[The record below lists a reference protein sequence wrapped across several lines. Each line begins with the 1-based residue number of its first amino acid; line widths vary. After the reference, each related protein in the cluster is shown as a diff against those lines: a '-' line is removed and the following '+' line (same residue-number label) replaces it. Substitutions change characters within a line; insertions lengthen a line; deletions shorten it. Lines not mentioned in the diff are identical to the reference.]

1 MITKEQLAEHDI
13 HCFIE
18 AYGIKNEQGIPLD
31 FHNHLFLWDIY
42 TDLSPLQAIIKPP
55 QIGCTVMMLIKALWI
70 ARYKK
75 KDIIYTLPTA
85 GDVVDM
91 GGGKMNRLIAQNP
104 ILGEWVK
111 DHDSI
116 EQKNVKEN
124 ILYMRGTFTGKSA
137 MMVSSQLNIHDEVDA
152 SKSDVIEQY
161 ETRLM
166 ANKEDSRWRWYFS
179 HPDMVGLGV
188 HKYFL
193 QSDQKHWFIT
203 CPHCKTQQYLS
214 WDVNDPSKMSID
226 IDKEI
231 FVCKSCRKE
240 LSDEDRR
247 VGKWV
252 KRFNDNREFSGYW
265 INQLMCCW
273 ISAKKIC
280 KDYREKDPHYFYT
293 KVLGLPYAG
302 SGNQVTADIIER
314 NLTDRINDQ
323 SGRIII
329 GVDSG
334 IPMWVVVGNMQG
346 IFYYGSVRKWSEIE
360 ALMRRWPESIV
371 VGDQGGDLLGIR
383 DLQER
388 YPNRVFLVY
397 YRRDRKTQEIIK
409 WGSDDKFGEVVVD
422 RNKAMQLVIDE
433 FTDRRLPLFG
443 NKTDYHD
450 YTTHWLNI
458 YRTEEI
464 DKSTMK
470 PQYIWERNGPDHLTH
485 STIYYRVGVD
495 KFKDANVGF
504 FEPYNKRME
513 VGTMGL
519 EVSPDQTIKAPRI
532 IAR

>member
-252 KRFNDNREFSGYW
+252 KRFNDNRDFSG
-265 INQLMCCW
+265 
-273 ISAKKIC
+273 
-280 KDYREKDPHYFYT
+280 
-293 KVLGLPYAG
+293 
-302 SGNQVTADIIER
+302 
-314 NLTDRINDQ
+314 
-323 SGRIII
+323 
-329 GVDSG
+329 
-334 IPMWVVVGNMQG
+334 
-346 IFYYGSVRKWSEIE
+346 
-360 ALMRRWPESIV
+360 
-371 VGDQGGDLLGIR
+371 
-383 DLQER
+383 
-388 YPNRVFLVY
+388 
-397 YRRDRKTQEIIK
+397 
-409 WGSDDKFGEVVVD
+409 
-422 RNKAMQLVIDE
+422 
-433 FTDRRLPLFG
+433 
-443 NKTDYHD
+443 
-450 YTTHWLNI
+450 
-458 YRTEEI
+458 
-464 DKSTMK
+464 
-470 PQYIWERNGPDHLTH
+470 
-485 STIYYRVGVD
+485 
-495 KFKDANVGF
+495 
-504 FEPYNKRME
+504 
-513 VGTMGL
+513 
-519 EVSPDQTIKAPRI
+519 
-532 IAR
+532 